1 MISVAADT
9 LKNLVTAGAFLPI
22 VIGLIL
28 VKIVVST
35 IARLIIVVVA
45 LALGVV
51 VFTQRAQIDDCI
63 DQSSVS
69 SSGASVSCSLLGFDV
84 DLQL

>member
-69 SSGASVSCSLLGFDV
+69 SEGANVSCSLLGFDV

>member
-9 LKNLVTAGAFLPI
+9 LKNFVTAGAFVPI

-35 IARLIIVVVA
+35 VARLVIVVVA
-45 LALGVV
+45 LALGVA

-63 DQSSVS
+63 DDSSVS
-69 SSGASVSCSLLGFDV
+69 TSGATVSCSLFGFDV

>member
-1 MISVAADT
+1 VISVAADT

>member
-45 LALGVV
+45 LVLGVV

>member
-1 MISVAADT
+1 VISVAADT

-84 DLQL
+84 DLQI

>member
-9 LKNLVTAGAFLPI
+9 LKNLVTAGAILPI

-35 IARLIIVVVA
+35 IARLLIVVVA

-51 VFTQRAQIDDCI
+51 VFTQRTQIDECI
-63 DQSSVS
+63 DKSTVS
-69 SSGASVSCSLLGFDV
+69 ASGASVTCSLLGFDV

>member
-84 DLQL
+84 DLQI

>member
-69 SSGASVSCSLLGFDV
+69 SAGANVSCSLLGFDV

>member
-35 IARLIIVVVA
+35 IARLVIVVVA

-63 DQSSVS
+63 DKSSVS
-69 SSGASVSCSLLGFDV
+69 TSGANVTCSLLGYDV

>member
-1 MISVAADT
+1 VISVAADT

-69 SSGASVSCSLLGFDV
+69 SSRASVSCSLLGFDV

>member
-1 MISVAADT
+1 MISVAAET

-69 SSGASVSCSLLGFDV
+69 SEGANVSCSLLGFDV

>member
-9 LKNLVTAGAFLPI
+9 FKNLVTAGAFLPI

-35 IARLIIVVVA
+35 IARLLIVVVA
-45 LALGVV
+45 LALGIVI
-51 VFTQRAQIDDCI
+51 FTQRAQIDDCI
-63 DQSSVS
+63 SESSVS
-69 SSGASVSCSLLGFDV
+69 ASGANVTCSLLGFDV